1 MVSLVFRLSLGVQ
14 IPDIDLKLAAWASI
28 AQVALA
34 VLALGA
40 LVGAIVQ
47 IRAARAASQVA
58 ITYNYTERFSEV
70 TRKHLADAYQLLLLG
85 GEAPEDRFLAFL
97 AWDSPKQLDA
107 LVVPNLIE
115 EIAGMY
121 NQGLLHRP
129 IAEDFFG
136 ILAADMWQIGSWF
149 ITRYRDHADD
159 QNFYRQWEKMLRRI
173 GRAEEA
179 GLP

>member
-1 MVSLVFRLSLGVQ
+1 MILLVFRLSLGIQV
-14 IPDIDLKLAAWASI
+14 PDIDLKLADWAAI
-28 AQVALA
+28 AQIALA

-40 LVGAIVQ
+40 LVGAMVQ
-47 IRAARAASQVA
+47 IRAARSTSQVA

-70 TRKHLADAYQLLLLG
+70 TRKHLADAYGLLLLG

-97 AWDSPKQLDA
+97 DWDPLKQLDA

-121 NQGLLHRP
+121 NHGLLHRA

-136 ILAADMWQIGSWF
+136 VLAAEMWQTGSWF

-159 QNFYRQWEKMLRRI
+159 RDFYCQWEKMLRGI